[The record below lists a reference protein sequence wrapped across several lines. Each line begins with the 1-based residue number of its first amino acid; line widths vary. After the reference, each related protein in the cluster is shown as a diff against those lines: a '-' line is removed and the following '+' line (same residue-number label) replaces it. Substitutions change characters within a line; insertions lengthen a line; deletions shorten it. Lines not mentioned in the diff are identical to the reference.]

1 MIKKEVKMMNRFAL
15 IYSKARHM
23 FEDLKS
29 GFNLYRNTKEKYDM
43 RGSVHKKQLTL
54 KAINIFRKNIEA
66 LTEFAY
72 KNNEFMAAE
81 MCEEILKQASA
92 PRFTWIDKFKDE
104 TYYDKFEKVL
114 QDVENALDDYSK
126 LVK

>member
-1 MIKKEVKMMNRFAL
+1 MNRYAL
-15 IYSKARHM
+15 ICTWVKDMYG
-23 FEDLKS
+23 DLKS

-43 RGSVHKKQLTL
+43 RGSTHKKQLTL
-54 KAINIFRKNIEA
+54 KAINIFRKNIESV
-66 LTEFAY
+66 LEFAY